1 MVRVRIRSDLGIV
14 AALALLALLLCSL
27 LPSSLDVLRIPAA
40 ASLVLVLPGYA
51 LTAAQFGPQELRASE
66 RILLSLALS
75 VVATILAALLLQ
87 LIGVRLRTAPWM
99 GLLALVAVGGAVV
112 GEARGHAR
120 TLARRR
126 LAVGPAQLAS
136 LAAALALLGGAAALG
151 FSVLPAPKGTQ
162 GATFLWILPHG
173 SNAVSV
179 GVIGD
184 DTRRRSVT
192 VAVTV
197 AGAPLRQFGPMS
209 IAPGARW
216 TRVLATGPGSPVVR
230 AFLRDA
236 AHPSRVLEQVALRY
250 KRGSG

>member
-1 MVRVRIRSDLGIV
+1 MSARVRNDLGIV
-14 AALALLALLLCSL
+14 AALALLALLVCSL
-27 LPSSLDVLRIPAA
+27 LPASLDVLRIPAA

-51 LTAAQFGPQELRASE
+51 LTAAQFGPQEIRRSE
-66 RILLSLALS
+66 RVLLSLALS

-87 LIGVRLRTAPWM
+87 LVGVRLKTAPWL

-120 TLARRR
+120 ALARRR
-126 LAVGPAQLAS
+126 LVVGRAQLAL
-136 LAAALALLGGAAALG
+136 LAGALVLLGGAGALG
-151 FSVLPAPKGTQ
+151 FSALPAPKGTQ

-184 DTRRRSVT
+184 DTRRHSVT
-192 VAVTV
+192 VAVSV
-197 AGAPLRQFGPMS
+197 AGAPRQRFGPFS

-216 TRVLATGPGSPVVR
+216 TRVLDTGPGSPVVR
-230 AFLRDA
+230 AVLRDA
-236 AHPSRVLEQVALRY
+236 AHPSRVLDQVALRY